1 MLQSACFVKVSL
13 INRLCIKHGLLGS
26 CIRLVGTAAA
36 DVGRADASYTGV
48 NSLCLCIS
56 VLLRSMACGSADE
69 HSALDTVHMWGST
82 MCHSIRG
89 FETSADCRLDGRM
102 RFQALLD
109 SRRSIMTVSTVQ

>member
-1 MLQSACFVKVSL
+1 MFRESFIDQPLVHQAWFAGVMHV
-13 INRLCIKHGLLGS
+13 
-26 CIRLVGTAAA
+26 RLVGTAAA
-36 DVGRADASYTGV
+36 DVGRADASSTGV

-56 VLLRSMACGSADE
+56 VLLRSMACGSADK